1 MGISVISAFVALNA
15 SDFAQFQT
23 LKFVWEISRRT
34 ELRDN
39 LRDLISECFESPK
52 WINSCGWQKRCV
64 HETAS
69 VKQRGMPHYFHSKAL
84 IHDLSVH

>member
-23 LKFVWEISRRT
+23 LKFVWEIS

-64 HETAS
+64 HEAAS